1 MLRSHVLSGR
11 HSLYLFPIM
20 ERLADPLLAIL
31 VLLSWA
37 KIVFS
42 FLMVSGIE
50 EGVRRG
56 QLDLS
61 LRGIDPDPMPVQLLA
76 NQGVALSA
84 P

>member
-1 MLRSHVLSGR
+1 MSSRAGIRSTCFPSWNASRILCLRFS
-11 HSLYLFPIM
+11 F
-20 ERLADPLLAIL
+20 
-31 VLLSWA
+31 LLSWA

>member
-1 MLRSHVLSGR
+1 MSSRAGIRATCFPSWNASRILCLRSS
-11 HSLYLFPIM
+11 F
-20 ERLADPLLAIL
+20 
-31 VLLSWA
+31 LLSWA

-50 EGVRRG
+50 EGVRWG

-61 LRGIDPDPMPVQLLA
+61 LRGIGPDPMPVQLLS
-76 NQGVALSA
+76 NQGAALSA